1 MIIYQLQSFEIFDLS
16 FCWKNVYDSYDPLAF
31 FYSYMLYSLDSRLF
45 SILEY
50 LSIAFRLK
58 GQLSKAYILCSH
70 FLSEVWMSSDVVDI
84 ALLPCGTPWMLPW
97 RHLAPNSS
105 FPLVDDYL
113 LLSVFLDESLFLK
126 FNDFKKIHL
135 GEIILVSI
143 CPEFVS
149 LLSADSIFLYFRKVY
164 SGMLL
169 NVYFKLYMFSYSKI
183 PRMHIWVYFFW
194 FLNM

>member
-1 MIIYQLQSFEIFDLS
+1 
-16 FCWKNVYDSYDPLAF
+16 
-31 FYSYMLYSLDSRLF
+31 MLYSLDSRLLF

-70 FLSEVWMSSDVVDI
+70 FLSEVWMSSDVVDT

-113 LLSVFLDESLFLK
+113 LLSVCLDESLFLK

-135 GEIILVSI
+135 GEIILYR
-143 CPEFVS
+143 FVLNLFHS
-149 LLSADSIFLYFRKVY
+149 SVQIQFFFI
-164 SGMLL
+164 SGKC
-169 NVYFKLYMFSYSKI
+169 NQVCY
-183 PRMHIWVYFFW
+183 
-194 FLNM
+194 